1 MDIKSCIKRY
11 KEARFKNINTENRE
25 CWIKRQLHILP
36 EGTSILDAGAGQM
49 RWKED
54 CRHLRYTSQDFDQ
67 YDGKG
72 DEKGLQNGSWNTGR
86 VDIVSDIID
95 IPVENASYDA
105 VLCTEV
111 LEHLPSPELAIKEF
125 GRIVREG
132 GGYYSLQPHFV
143 V

>member
-1 MDIKSCIKRY
+1 M
-11 KEARFKNINTENRE
+11 
-25 CWIKRQLHILP
+25 
-36 EGTSILDAGAGQM
+36 DAGAGQM

-132 GGYYSLQPHFV
+132 GYYSLQPHFV